1 MSAPLE
7 PNRAARLPTRAL
19 HTLKFQNGTATATI
33 LPQNFSIPQQN
44 PSIPQQNPTPPLP
57 PPLPPPRP
65 APLPATWA
73 RPPPPPPAPRP
84 SPPPPTSPSP
94 ARCSASP
101 TPRPRRSS
109 PPSGNRKSAVPLTG
123 FLPAP
128 ASAFRDGRSPPRA
141 RLRNCSDE
149 LPSYSGS
156 SSSYSVTS
164 ARSCVSDA
172 ARRSRPIDPL
182 RVLAV
187 IASLRRV
194 DPKVLVQA
202 TSKLFQGEPAKRRK
216 GVWIE
221 VINGEEEEGG
231 EESER
236 GSVVASEGSTIT
248 GPASSRSTATSG
260 RCRRPPLA
268 SGGGDAL
275 LRRADSIMKW
285 LSRPKAG
292 PATETAIRAAVGD
305 NAVTSKALR
314 WLLKQKRG
322 LRRAGTGGRPDPY
335 VYMIAG

>member
-1 MSAPLE
+1 MAPLLLPSSPKTSQQF
-7 PNRAARLPTRAL
+7 PNKIQHRHCLLSHITTACPLAGDMRAAP
-19 HTLKFQNGTATATI
+19 ATASRAAA
-33 LPQNFSIPQQN
+33 F
-44 PSIPQQNPTPPLP
+44 PTPADVALAGALLCLADSP
-57 PPLPPPRP
+57 P
-65 APLPATWA
+65 APLL
-73 RPPPPPPAPRP
+73 
-84 SPPPPTSPSP
+84 PT
-94 ARCSASP
+94 
-101 TPRPRRSS
+101 
-109 PPSGNRKSAVPLTG
+109 L
-123 FLPAP
+123 
-128 ASAFRDGRSPPRA
+128 
-141 RLRNCSDE
+141 SDE

-194 DPKVLVQA
+194 DPKVLAQA

-216 GVWIE
+216 GIWIE
-221 VINGEEEEGG
+221 ISNCEEG

-248 GPASSRSTATSG
+248 GAASSRSTATSG

-285 LSRPKAG
+285 LSRPKAW

>member
-1 MSAPLE
+1 MGPAPATAS
-7 PNRAARLPTRAL
+7 RAAAFPTSADVAL
-19 HTLKFQNGTATATI
+19 AGALLCLADS
-33 LPQNFSIPQQN
+33 P
-44 PSIPQQNPTPPLP
+44 
-57 PPLPPPRP
+57 P
-65 APLPATWA
+65 APLL
-73 RPPPPPPAPRP
+73 
-84 SPPPPTSPSP
+84 PT
-94 ARCSASP
+94 
-101 TPRPRRSS
+101 
-109 PPSGNRKSAVPLTG
+109 L
-123 FLPAP
+123 
-128 ASAFRDGRSPPRA
+128 
-141 RLRNCSDE
+141 SDE

>member
-1 MSAPLE
+1 M
-7 PNRAARLPTRAL
+7 RAAP
-19 HTLKFQNGTATATI
+19 ATASRAAA
-33 LPQNFSIPQQN
+33 F
-44 PSIPQQNPTPPLP
+44 PTPADVALAGALLCLADSP
-57 PPLPPPRP
+57 P
-65 APLPATWA
+65 APLL
-73 RPPPPPPAPRP
+73 
-84 SPPPPTSPSP
+84 PT
-94 ARCSASP
+94 
-101 TPRPRRSS
+101 
-109 PPSGNRKSAVPLTG
+109 L
-123 FLPAP
+123 
-128 ASAFRDGRSPPRA
+128 
-141 RLRNCSDE
+141 SDE

-194 DPKVLVQA
+194 DPKVLAQA

-216 GVWIE
+216 GIWIE
-221 VINGEEEEGG
+221 ISNCEEG

-248 GPASSRSTATSG
+248 GAASSRSTATSG

>member
-1 MSAPLE
+1 M
-7 PNRAARLPTRAL
+7 RAAP
-19 HTLKFQNGTATATI
+19 ATASGAAA
-33 LPQNFSIPQQN
+33 F
-44 PSIPQQNPTPPLP
+44 PTPADVALAGALLCLADSP
-57 PPLPPPRP
+57 P
-65 APLPATWA
+65 APLL
-73 RPPPPPPAPRP
+73 
-84 SPPPPTSPSP
+84 PT
-94 ARCSASP
+94 
-101 TPRPRRSS
+101 
-109 PPSGNRKSAVPLTG
+109 V
-123 FLPAP
+123 
-128 ASAFRDGRSPPRA
+128 
-141 RLRNCSDE
+141 SDE

-187 IASLRRV
+187 IASLRRI
-194 DPKVLVQA
+194 DPKVLAQA

-221 VINGEEEEGG
+221 VINGEEEDG

-236 GSVVASEGSTIT
+236 ASVVASEGSTIT
-248 GPASSRSTATSG
+248 GAASSRSTATSG

-268 SGGGDAL
+268 SGGCESL
-275 LRRADSIMKW
+275 VRRADSIMKW
-285 LSRPKAG
+285 LSRPKAA